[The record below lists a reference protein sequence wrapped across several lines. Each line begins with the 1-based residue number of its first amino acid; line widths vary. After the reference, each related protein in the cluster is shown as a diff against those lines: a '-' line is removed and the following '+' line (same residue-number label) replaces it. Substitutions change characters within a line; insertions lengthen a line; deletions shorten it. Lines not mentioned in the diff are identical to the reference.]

1 MLRKCLQG
9 DPRQRFQSMA
19 EVLEHPFLNEA
30 NWKKEIERLASFGT
44 RGNSHKSARVQK
56 DPDPTDDVLYADGSY
71 AVIIAIN
78 DYESSGVDPEEGG
91 MKNLACARQ
100 DGELMSETLKAKGFE
115 VLAELYDQDAQEKS
129 IRKVLSKVKK
139 KLRGKPKARFVF
151 FLACHGVLGEDEE
164 EGWICCHGCDTEELE
179 DTCISMKSIRDF
191 SKRLNCSHQLY
202 LFDCC
207 HAGSFLE
214 GTRSAPTKYELRMVS
229 KPAIY
234 GMTAVTRDQE
244 AIETNGH
251 GIFTKLVVDG
261 LNGRVET
268 GDRLYMTATELFSYV
283 QRGVVEEAERRSRV
297 QVPKFQPLWQMHQ
310 KQSCDGQVLF
320 FKEEGSAAGSAAE
333 AAKHLRESSNKK

>member
-1 MLRKCLQG
+1 
-9 DPRQRFQSMA
+9 
-19 EVLEHPFLNEA
+19 
-30 NWKKEIERLASFGT
+30 
-44 RGNSHKSARVQK
+44 
-56 DPDPTDDVLYADGSY
+56 
-71 AVIIAIN
+71 
-78 DYESSGVDPEEGG
+78 
-91 MKNLACARQ
+91 
-100 DGELMSETLKAKGFE
+100 
-115 VLAELYDQDAQEKS
+115 
-129 IRKVLSKVKK
+129 
-139 KLRGKPKARFVF
+139 
-151 FLACHGVLGEDEE
+151 
-164 EGWICCHGCDTEELE
+164 
-179 DTCISMKSIRDF
+179 
-191 SKRLNCSHQLY
+191 
-202 LFDCC
+202 
-207 HAGSFLE
+207 
-214 GTRSAPTKYELRMVS
+214 MVS